1 MDIQLLHQP
10 DNAIAHVKLDAG
22 EEIVAQAGAMVAMSG
37 NINASTTLRK
47 GKGGGIMGGLKRM
60 LAGESL
66 FLSVF
71 RAPLPNSEIWFAPN
85 LMGDLLLYEMQGDE
99 LVVQA
104 SSYLASG
111 SNVGIDLGWQGF
123 KSFFSG
129 ESIFWLSIS
138 GQGPVLLT
146 SFGAIYEI
154 DVDGEYIVDTGH
166 IVAFE
171 KTLSFKVGK
180 ANPSWAGALLGGE
193 GLVCRFQGKGK
204 LYCQTHNPGA
214 FGMTIGPRLPVVN
227 SLKQTVQGSGSAPQK
242 IFRILWRILGAL
254 S

>member
-1 MDIQLLHQP
+1 MEIKLLHQP
-10 DNAIAHVKLDAG
+10 DNAIAHVTLDAG
-22 EEIVAQAGAMVAMSG
+22 EEIIAQAGAMVAMSG

-71 RAPLPNSEIWFAPN
+71 RAPLPNSEIWFAPK
-85 LMGDLLLYEMQGDE
+85 LMGDLLLYEMRGDE
-99 LVVQA
+99 FVVQA

-111 SNVGIDLGWQGF
+111 PNVDIDLDWQGF

-138 GQGPVLLT
+138 GQGPLVVT
-146 SFGAIYEI
+146 SFGAIYEV
-154 DVDGEYIVDTGH
+154 DVDGEYVVDTGH

-171 KTLSFKVGK
+171 KSLSFTVGK
-180 ANPSWAGALLGGE
+180 ANPSWIGAFLGGE
-193 GLVCRFQGKGK
+193 GLVCRFRGKGK

-214 FGMTIGPRLPVVN
+214 FGSLVGSQLPPR
-227 SLKQTVQGSGSAPQK
+227 
-242 IFRILWRILGAL
+242 
-254 S
+254 